1 MIERLTG
8 LNLLEPSMRFG
19 DVNDEFRVLACR
31 LVGEDQFGFN
41 TAFAKLEYASN
52 NRNIWM
58 ELVRINVQNITK
70 GAQIE
75 LDVALG
81 IGRETRIDRCFWIG
95 Y

>member
-58 ELVRINVQNITK
+58 ELVRINVQNTTR

-75 LDVALG
+75 LAG
-81 IGRETRIDRCFWIG
+81 QMSRTDRYGFDRF
-95 Y
+95 